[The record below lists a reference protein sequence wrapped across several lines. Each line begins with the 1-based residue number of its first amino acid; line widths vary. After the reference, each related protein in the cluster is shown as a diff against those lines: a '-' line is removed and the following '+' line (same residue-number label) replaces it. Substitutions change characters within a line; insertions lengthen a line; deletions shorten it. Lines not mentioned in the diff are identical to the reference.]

1 MNPCN
6 ISLYGILDP
15 ERSRDRPL
23 EEIARESV
31 AGGVTLLQLRDKR
44 GTARRMIDAARSI
57 RAAVAGTGVPL
68 LVNDRVDVALAAGA
82 DGVHLGQDD
91 MPVSEARRIL
101 GPKAIIG
108 LTVKTVADAIS
119 AQVDVID
126 YACVGGVFET
136 ASKAN
141 PAAIGVDGWLVCA
154 SLLRQR
160 APLLPVGAIAG
171 IDETN
176 AARIV
181 RAGADGVAIIAAI
194 YMRDDVKAAAV
205 RLSRVIR
212 EARQ

>member
-15 ERSRDRPL
+15 ERSRGRPL
-23 EEIARESV
+23 DQLARESA
-31 AGGVTLLQLRDKR
+31 AGGVTLLQLRDKH
-44 GTARRMIDAARSI
+44 GTTRAMIDTARSI
-57 RAAVAGTGVPL
+57 RAAVAGTGVPV
-68 LVNDRVDVALAAGA
+68 LVNDRVDVALVAGA

-91 MPVSEARRIL
+91 MPAAEARRIL

-108 LTVKTVADAIS
+108 QTIKTVADAL
-119 AQVDVID
+119 AAPVDVID
-126 YACVGGVFET
+126 YACIGGVFET
-136 ASKAN
+136 ASKTN
-141 PAAIGVDGWLVCA
+141 PAAIGIDGWVICA

-160 APLLPVGAIAG
+160 APHLPMGAIAG

-176 AARIV
+176 APRIV